1 MMSTSSLSASRKPT
15 VSRLWQCIAI
25 ALLGLFLTAFLQGCG
40 GGKDRQRYDAA
51 LNGKTLTLHRG
62 DPFPLRML
70 VNIQVGAKWQIVELD
85 RSILDLKGEPKISGN
100 IVVGGLARIY
110 SYEYMFQPV
119 TKGTTT
125 LKMNLV
131 KPGVE
136 EPLDTFSVTIVV
148 E

>member
-1 MMSTSSLSASRKPT
+1 MTSIANSSDHARKPT
-15 VSRLWQCIAI
+15 VSRFWRFFALT
-25 ALLGLFLTAFLQGCG
+25 LLGLSLTAFLQGCG
-40 GGKDRQRYDAA
+40 SKERTRYDAA
-51 LNGKTLTLHRG
+51 LNGQTLTLHRG
-62 DPFPLRML
+62 DPFPLRMI
-70 VNIQVGAKWQIVELD
+70 VNIQTGAKWHIVELD
-85 RSILDLKGEPKISGN
+85 RSILEMRGEPKVTGN

-110 SYEYMFQPV
+110 SYVYMFQPIA
-119 TKGTTT
+119 KGTTT